1 MIRVA
6 TTIMLIGSALLASAS
21 WSQTFD
27 AKARALDGDTVAV
40 DFRLLGVDA
49 FERGQLCQRVSG
61 CWECGKAAQDFAANA
76 LRSKTATIRLLP
88 SSSYGRP
95 VAIVTVDGADLGERL
110 IRAGLAT
117 PQANYL
123 RGDPARLRTYNA
135 AFITARQR
143 RTGAFA
149 GDWIEA
155 SRWRRGER
163 LSCER

>member
-6 TTIMLIGSALLASAS
+6 ATIVLIGGALLASAS

-27 AKARALDGDTVAV
+27 AKARAIDGDTVAV

-61 CWECGKAAQDFAANA
+61 CWQCGKAAQDFAANA
-76 LRSKTATIRLLP
+76 LRSKTATIRLVS

-95 VAIVTVDGADLGERL
+95 VALVTVDGADLGERL

-135 AFITARQR
+135 AFIEARQR
-143 RTGAFA
+143 RAGAFA
-149 GDWIEA
+149 GDWIEP
-155 SRWRRGER
+155 SRWRRGDR

>member
-6 TTIMLIGSALLASAS
+6 ATITLIGGALLASAS

-27 AKARALDGDTVAV
+27 AKARALDGDTVAI

-49 FERGQLCQRVSG
+49 FERGQFCQRVSG
-61 CWECGKAAQDFAANA
+61 CWQCGKAAQDFAANA
-76 LRSKTATIRLLP
+76 LRSKTATIRLVS

-95 VAIVTVDGADLGERL
+95 VAVVTVDGADLGERL
-110 IRAGLAT
+110 IHAGLAI
-117 PQANYL
+117 PQASYL
-123 RGDPARLRTYNA
+123 KGDPVRLRTYNA
-135 AFITARQR
+135 AFIAARQR
-143 RTGAFA
+143 RAGAFS
-149 GDWIEA
+149 GEWIEP